1 MAWSRCVRFRFRLI
15 TILGIIAACAGM
27 LWSLRVAR
35 AANAFTPGNVV
46 IYRLGDGSSSL
57 VNTGNAVFLDEYTPT
72 GTLVQS
78 IALPTATAGANHR
91 LIASGT
97 ATSEGLM
104 TRSTDG
110 QYLLLTGYDAPIPT
124 TGLVGTTSASV
135 PRSVGRIDANAA
147 IDTTTALTDFSS
159 GSNPRGVA
167 STNGTDLWVG
177 GAAGGVRYATTGS
190 ITSVQLSTTVTNIR
204 AVEIFGG
211 QLYNSDSSGTAVRLG
226 KVGNG
231 LPTTSGQTITNLPGF
246 PASTGSSYAF
256 FLADLS
262 SSVNGVD
269 TLYVADD
276 GTGITKYSLVSGSWT
291 PNGTVGAGG
300 DNYRGITGVAF
311 GTNVTLYATRK

>member
-15 TILGIIAACAGM
+15 TILVIIAACAGM
-27 LWSLRVAR
+27 IWSLRVAR

-46 IYRLGDGSSSL
+46 TYRVGDGSSSL
-57 VNTGNAVFLDEYTPT
+57 VNTGNPVFVDEYTPT

-147 IDTTTALTDFSS
+147 IDTTTALTDFASAN
-159 GSNPRGVA
+159 NPRGVA

-190 ITSVQLSTTVTNIR
+190 TTSVQLRISFSSR
-204 AVEIFGG
+204 QAKLGEGG
-211 QLYNSDSSGTAVRLG
+211 FQ
-226 KVGNG
+226 
-231 LPTTSGQTITNLPGF
+231 
-246 PASTGSSYAF
+246 
-256 FLADLS
+256 
-262 SSVNGVD
+262 
-269 TLYVADD
+269 
-276 GTGITKYSLVSGSWT
+276 
-291 PNGTVGAGG
+291 
-300 DNYRGITGVAF
+300 
-311 GTNVTLYATRK
+311 